1 VASIHEPKLLR
12 KQNAMNSRISILRSF
27 KSTAVLGLFL
37 ASTLFTF
44 GQEWVSL
51 FDGKSF
57 NGWDGNYRYFRIEDK
72 AIVGGMT
79 YAAIPRNQF
88 LSAEETYKN
97 FELKLQFKLVGDN
110 TNAGVQIRTRRI
122 PNHHEVIGYQADLG
136 QHYTGC
142 LYDESRRRKILA
154 EPDRD
159 ALAKVL
165 KGGDWNDYV
174 IRCEGKR
181 IQLWINGYQTVDYTE
196 PDNSIEQDGI
206 IAVQIHGGPAGEA
219 WYRNIKIKKLP

>member
-1 VASIHEPKLLR
+1 MS
-12 KQNAMNSRISILRSF
+12 
-27 KSTAVLGLFL
+27 LFF
-37 ASTLFTF
+37 ASTLLSW
-44 GQEWVSL
+44 GQEWEPL

-57 NGWDGNYRYFRIEDK
+57 KGWEGNYRYFRIQEQ

-79 YAAIPRNQF
+79 YASIPRNQF
-88 LSAEETYKN
+88 LSTEKSYQN
-97 FELKLQFKLVGDN
+97 FELKLQFKLVGKN

-154 EPDRD
+154 EPDRE

-165 KGGDWNDYV
+165 KQDGWNDYV

-181 IQLWINGYQTVDYTE
+181 IQLWINGFQTVDYTE

-206 IAVQIHGGPAGEA
+206 IALQIHSGPAGEA
-219 WYRNIKIKKLP
+219 WYRNIAIKELP

>member
-1 VASIHEPKLLR
+1 MKSKI
-12 KQNAMNSRISILRSF
+12 ILS
-27 KSTAVLGLFL
+27 LFF
-37 ASTLFTF
+37 ASTFLSW
-44 GQEWVSL
+44 GQGWVSL

-57 NGWDGNYRYFRIEDK
+57 AGWEGNYHYFRVENN

-79 YAAIPRNQF
+79 YADIPRNQF
-88 LSAEETYKN
+88 LSTADTYQD
-97 FELKLQFKLVGDN
+97 FELQLQFRLVGKQ

-122 PNHHEVIGYQADLG
+122 PDHHEVIGYQADLG
-136 QHYTGC
+136 QDYTGC

-154 EPDRD
+154 EPDRE

-165 KGGDWNDYV
+165 KPGEWNDYV
-174 IRCEGKR
+174 ICCEGKR

-196 PDNSIEQDGI
+196 TDRSIEQDGI
-206 IAVQIHGGPAGEA
+206 IALQIHGGPAGEA

>member
-1 VASIHEPKLLR
+1 MKSKI
-12 KQNAMNSRISILRSF
+12 ILS
-27 KSTAVLGLFL
+27 LFF
-37 ASTLFTF
+37 ASTLLSW
-44 GQEWVSL
+44 GQGWVSL

-57 NGWDGNYRYFRIEDK
+57 TGWEGNYHYFRIENN

-79 YAAIPRNQF
+79 YADIPRNQF
-88 LSAEETYKN
+88 LSTADTYQD
-97 FELKLQFKLVGDN
+97 FELQLQFRLVGKQ

-122 PNHHEVIGYQADLG
+122 PDHHEVIGYQADLG
-136 QHYTGC
+136 QDYTGC

-154 EPDRD
+154 EPDRE

-165 KGGDWNDYV
+165 KPGEWNDYV

-196 PDNSIEQDGI
+196 TDRSIEQDGI
-206 IAVQIHGGPAGEA
+206 LALQIHGGPAGEA
-219 WYRNIKIKKLP
+219 WYRNIKIKKLL

>member
-1 VASIHEPKLLR
+1 MKSKI
-12 KQNAMNSRISILRSF
+12 ILS
-27 KSTAVLGLFL
+27 LFF
-37 ASTLFTF
+37 ASTLLSW
-44 GQEWVSL
+44 GQGWVSL

-57 NGWDGNYRYFRIEDK
+57 TGWEGNYHYFRIENN

-79 YAAIPRNQF
+79 YADIPRNQF
-88 LSAEETYKN
+88 LSTADTYQD
-97 FELKLQFKLVGDN
+97 FELQLQFRLVGKQ

-122 PNHHEVIGYQADLG
+122 PDHHEVIGYQADLG
-136 QHYTGC
+136 QDYTGC

-154 EPDRD
+154 EPDRE

-165 KGGDWNDYV
+165 KPGEWNDYV

-196 PDNSIEQDGI
+196 TDRSIEQDGI
-206 IAVQIHGGPAGEA
+206 LALQIHGGPAGEA

>member
-1 VASIHEPKLLR
+1 MKSKI
-12 KQNAMNSRISILRSF
+12 ILS
-27 KSTAVLGLFL
+27 LFF
-37 ASTLFTF
+37 ASTLLSW
-44 GQEWVSL
+44 GQGWVSL

-57 NGWDGNYRYFRIEDK
+57 TGWEGNYHYFRIENK

-79 YAAIPRNQF
+79 YADIPRNQF
-88 LSAEETYKN
+88 LSTADTYQD
-97 FELKLQFKLVGDN
+97 FELQLQFRLVGKQ

-122 PNHHEVIGYQADLG
+122 PDHHEVIGYQADLG
-136 QHYTGC
+136 QDYTGC

-154 EPDRD
+154 EPDRE

-165 KGGDWNDYV
+165 KPGEWNDYV

-196 PDNSIEQDGI
+196 TDRSIEQDGI
-206 IAVQIHGGPAGEA
+206 LALQIHGGPAGEA

>member
-1 VASIHEPKLLR
+1 MKPSYPSPAQSL
-12 KQNAMNSRISILRSF
+12 SF
-27 KSTAVLGLFL
+27 TLWLMLCSVLMPVQ
-37 ASTLFTF
+37 AEDWTP
-44 GQEWVSL
+44 L
-51 FDGKSF
+51 FDGTSF
-57 NGWDGNYRYFRIEDK
+57 EGWEGNYHYFRIEEE

-88 LSAEETYKN
+88 LATEKTYQN
-97 FELKLQFKLVGDN
+97 FELRLQFKLVGKN

-122 PNHHEVIGYQADLG
+122 PKHHEVIGYQADLG

-154 EPDRD
+154 GPSKE

-165 KGGDWNDYV
+165 KEGEWNDYV

-181 IQLWINGYQTVDYTE
+181 VQLWINGLQTVDYTE
-196 PDNSIEQDGI
+196 EDPSIEQDGI
-206 IAVQIHGGPAGEA
+206 IALQIHSGPPGEV
-219 WYRNIKIKKLP
+219 WYRKLQIRELP

>member
-1 VASIHEPKLLR
+1 MKSQI
-12 KQNAMNSRISILRSF
+12 SF
-27 KSTAVLGLFL
+27 KNSIKSATFLGLFL
-37 ASTLFTF
+37 ASSLFSF

-57 NGWDGNYRYFRIEDK
+57 YGWEGNYRYFRIEEN

-79 YAAIPRNQF
+79 YARIPRNQF
-88 LSAEETYKN
+88 LSTQETYQN
-97 FELKLQFKLVGDN
+97 FELRLQFKLVGEN

-154 EPDRD
+154 EPNREE
-159 ALAKVL
+159 LAKVL
-165 KGGDWNDYV
+165 KPEGWNDYV
-174 IRCEGKR
+174 IKCEGKR
-181 IQLWINGYQTVDYTE
+181 IQLWINGFQTVDYTE

-206 IAVQIHGGPAGEA
+206 IAVQIHSGPAGEA
-219 WYRNIKIKKLP
+219 WYRNIEIKILP